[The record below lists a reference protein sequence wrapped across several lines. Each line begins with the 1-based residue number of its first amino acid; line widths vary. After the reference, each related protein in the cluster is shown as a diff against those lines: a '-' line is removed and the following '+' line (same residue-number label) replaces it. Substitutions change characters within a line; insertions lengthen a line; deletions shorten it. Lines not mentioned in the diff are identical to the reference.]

1 MPKISEMIQ
10 SVFGPWSW
18 TGLRSRFKIEGGSL
32 FTTAPRYENT
42 VINYDQ
48 ARSLYSNMGDTTLA
62 GYFSKPIVDLQVD
75 FIGHPIASTDDENN
89 DDFLNACLHD
99 HWVESLRQLFRNAIR
114 DSHSYVRVQQD
125 AILGNPLL
133 TVDES
138 DACRLEVLQ
147 PERVIVWEVNQLNS
161 QVLERAI
168 IKHDVE
174 FEEAPADFPN
184 GVPPRMK
191 KHVVWEIITPEKYE
205 YYDTT
210 DRKMLTEW
218 NITNTWGF
226 VPIVEVFNEFDSVLN
241 CGQSDLEQVYP
252 LIKAFHDVIHQGL
265 QAHKYHSIPKVKL
278 KLQDVQPFI
287 KNNFPDA
294 IDENGSIK
302 AGTTISWKGKEILF
316 LQAEEDA
323 EFLEARSVLGET
335 KVLADFMVDLICI
348 ASSTPRWA
356 FMDVEAGSANQ
367 ANNAQTLPWAK
378 KIMRKRHAFEEPIQT
393 LLKMVQKINGTSPI
407 KPKLT
412 WEIIRIEDQ
421 AAYNQA
427 LQMLIMGLEVAAQR
441 QIISDSTYRELLRQF
456 IPNMKAP
463 SQEAKD
469 AKDNF
474 DVAPEPAFGSNGKAQ
489 NVPVTAG
496 QQGKNE

>member
-10 SVFGPWSW
+10 SVFGPFRWSS
-18 TGLRSRFKIEGGSL
+18 LRSRFKLEGQSL
-32 FTTAPRYENT
+32 FTTAPKYENT
-42 VINYDQ
+42 VINYDL
-48 ARSLYSNMGDTTLA
+48 ARSLYSNMGDSTL
-62 GYFSKPIVDLQVD
+62 GGFFSKPIVDLQVD
-75 FIGHPIASTDDENN
+75 FIGHPTASTDDENN

-99 HWVESLRQLFRNAIR
+99 HWAESIHQMLRNAIR
-114 DSHSYVRVQQD
+114 DSHTFVRIQQD
-125 AILGNPLL
+125 ALLNNPLL
-133 TVDES
+133 TVDEA
-138 DACRLEVLQ
+138 DHCRLEILQ
-147 PERVIVWEVNQLNS
+147 PERVVAWESNALDS
-161 QVLERAI
+161 QILERAV
-168 IKHDVE
+168 IKHDIE
-174 FEEAPADFPN
+174 FEEEPADFVN
-184 GVPPRMK
+184 GIPPRMK

-210 DRKMLTEW
+210 DRVMLTDW
-218 NITNTWGF
+218 NVTNTWGF
-226 VPIVEVFNEFDSVLN
+226 VPIVEVFNEFDTVLN

-265 QAHKYHSIPKVKL
+265 QAHQYHSVPKVKL

-287 KNNFPDA
+287 KNNFPSA
-294 IDENGSIK
+294 IDENGKIVSG
-302 AGTTISWKGKEILF
+302 ATITWKGKEILF

-323 EFLEARSVLGET
+323 EFLEARSVLGDT

-378 KIMRKRHAFEEPIQT
+378 KITRKRKSFDQYIQQ

-407 KPKLT
+407 RAKLT
-412 WEIIRIEDQ
+412 WEIIRVEDQ

-427 LQMLIMGLEVAAQR
+427 LQQLIMGLEVAAQR

-456 IPNMKAP
+456 VPNMKP
-463 SQEAKD
+463 PTQEAKD

-474 DVAPEPAFGSNGKAQ
+474 DPMPEPSPNGNAPQ
-489 NVPVTAG
+489 NVPVKSG